1 MAYQAIGSSSQ
12 LTIKSIG
19 GTNPAE
25 HNFPAY
31 LETSEIGYIIDSKEL
46 PYAPLSFVNSKIHLR
61 TRQKL
66 SLKFNVF
73 SATAAESSQNYGYLD
88 DIISWIKPRYQY
100 TQGQYIPAAA
110 NNTGLISI
118 SFAGLPKTD
127 KSSTAYGEDLKLHI
141 TNFAYS
147 INKDMGYHSSSL
159 SPLTPVAYNLQIDGE
174 ILLEFNKT
182 ARVSGDPATQA
193 VVNPLGSR
201 KDINNFL
208 VLFDFLTSYAGI
220 KYESLTDSKK
230 QQTAILLT
238 ENLVSA
244 YNTQKESGDFFE
256 EGGAYSSIF
265 SPLQNK
271 LLKALIIG
279 ER

>member
-1 MAYQAIGSSSQ
+1 MAYQLIGSSNQ

-19 GTNPAE
+19 GTPTAE
-25 HNFPAY
+25 HKFPAY

-61 TRQKL
+61 TRQRL

-73 SATAAESSQNYGYLD
+73 SATAAESSRNYGYLD
-88 DIISWIKPRYQY
+88 DIIGWIKPRYQY
-100 TQGQYIPAAA
+100 TQGQYIPAAV

-127 KSSTAYGEDLKLHI
+127 KTSTAYGEDLKLHI

-182 ARVSGDPATQA
+182 ANVTNENKPNDKVNVFGNNNGKAEQIIAYYKNATGFEFDSLSSSGMSQAIDIITPAL
-193 VVNPLGSR
+193 NG
-201 KDINNFL
+201 
-208 VLFDFLTSYAGI
+208 
-220 KYESLTDSKK
+220 DSD
-230 QQTAILLT
+230 AIT
-238 ENLVSA
+238 N
-244 YNTQKESGDFFE
+244 
-256 EGGAYSSIF
+256 SII
-265 SPLQNK
+265 P
-271 LLKALIIG
+271 LLKL
-279 ER
+279 R